1 MLVNIDEVAVL
12 YDDMSSTLPVVSPEF
27 NNLKGKLKPLLAVF
41 KPKAKSDGKRNS
53 ALEREIAF

>member
-1 MLVNIDEVAVL
+1 ML